1 MVAIA
6 NSIPK
11 DVAERSFIAQAEKLI
26 LTLPQLAI
34 NPVHRFSDGLYI
46 REQSFPKDSVALG
59 FEHVGEC
66 LNIVLFGRGMI
77 FVDGHVR
84 HIVGPAVFTS
94 GPGVQKVG
102 RFLENTVWINVHP
115 NPDNGQDIDAIEARI
130 YRKSE
135 SHLAREAAKK
145 EHIT

>member
-94 GPGVQKVG
+94 GP
-102 RFLENTVWINVHP
+102 
-115 NPDNGQDIDAIEARI
+115 NGSPANGDMWWDGT
-130 YRKSE
+130 
-135 SHLAREAAKK
+135 HLNFQQGGTT
-145 EHIT
+145 HVIV